1 MKKQEAKVM
10 GRKTNRFWIVLSLSI
25 ILFSACTQDAIKEE
39 AQDKELNE
47 KVKKLEEEKQK
58 AILEKNH
65 LIILIDENR
74 TLKQEC
80 DQLEQQKHEL
90 KLKCDKLMHEN
101 NDLEIENKKLKEEN
115 ERLKRLISEPPIPP
129 PVIPPSVTPPPP
141 SKYNIDPQRQQEIKR
156 RIKRQCEAMDK
167 EVDRNSGSWRSQ
179 IIGTMAPTLRSF
191 QNMEER
197 RYAHDLYKAHLESQK
212 NFSSMYIF
220 TENCTKLI
228 KQ

>member
-1 MKKQEAKVM
+1 ME
-10 GRKTNRFWIVLSLSI
+10 RKTNRFWIVLSLSI
-25 ILFSACTQDAIKEE
+25 ILFSACTQDAVKEEAQDKELNKIKEE

-47 KVKKLEEEKQK
+47 KVKKLEVEIQK
-58 AILEKNH
+58 VIQEKNH
-65 LIILIDENR
+65 FIILIDENR

-80 DQLEQQKHEL
+80 EQLEQQKHEL

-129 PVIPPSVTPPPP
+129 PVSPKPPSGN
-141 SKYNIDPQRQQEIKR
+141 YNIDPNRQLEIKT

-167 EVDRNSGSWRSQ
+167 DISRYSGSWRSQ

-220 TENCTKLI
+220 TDNCTKLI
-228 KQ
+228 K